1 MSLQAHRTTGR
12 GRKRMPDDL
21 VSAQP
26 RARQNRSAQQA
37 WRDRQ
42 KEYTR
47 NLEEE
52 VARLKQEL
60 MLATSSSGL
69 STPFFLQQSQLC
81 ISSPDCLNS
90 DSDEV
95 SSANAGSIDS
105 TTAMQLAAEN
115 QALTAVNQSLTARL
129 TEVEEQLEVYRVK
142 DFKKEIETH
151 HPTSSNID
159 DFKILHQWNAWAF
172 TPPQFSLKDPFYFQ
186 SAVAM
191 HGPVQFDGLIAQF
204 KSLKSF
210 SGKEYLVDIY
220 FDAGKDLESACTK
233 PSARAFWARAT
244 NRQHNLFNACDIVD
258 RTHLFALLTAEN
270 CLRNRHEDRVVEIMR
285 VEEELEPVPADESL
299 LSLRR
304 TLKELPSLRPY
315 TYLVDEF
322 GPAPLSRPDYALRFV
337 RNATAL
343 KDIFNVCSPSDAIK
357 VQELLELR
365 RLSDREMQ
373 DKFFLTVEA
382 KLMSEL

>member
-1 MSLQAHRTTGR
+1 MSLQAHRSTGR
-12 GRKRMPDDL
+12 GRKRMPDEL

-52 VARLKQEL
+52 VTRLKQEL
-60 MLATSSSGL
+60 MLAKSSPGL
-69 STPFFLQQSQLC
+69 STPIFLQQSQLC
-81 ISSPDCLNS
+81 ISSPLCLNS

-95 SSANAGSIDS
+95 SSANSASIDS
-105 TTAMQLAAEN
+105 TTAIQLAAEN
-115 QALTAVNQSLTARL
+115 QALAAVNQSLTARL
-129 TEVEEQLEVYRVK
+129 TEVEEQLKVYLVK
-142 DFKKEIETH
+142 ESKKEIETP
-151 HPTSSNID
+151 PTSANID

-172 TPPQFSLKDPFYFQ
+172 TPPQFSLKDPFFFP

-220 FDAGKDLESACTK
+220 FDAGKDLDNACTK
-233 PSARAFWARAT
+233 PTARAFWARAT
-244 NRQHNLFNACDIVD
+244 NSQHNLFNVCDIVD
-258 RTHLFALLTAEN
+258 RTRLFDLLIAEY
-270 CLRNRHEDRVVEIMR
+270 CLRSKHEDRVVEIMR
-285 VEEELEPVPADESL
+285 VEEELETVSADESL
-299 LSLRR
+299 LSLRSMM
-304 TLKELPSLRPY
+304 KELPSLRPY

-337 RNATAL
+337 RNATVL
-343 KDIFNVCSPSDAIK
+343 KDIFSLCSISDATK

-365 RLSDREMQ
+365 RISDREMQ

-382 KLMSEL
+382 KLMSEI

>member
-12 GRKRMPDDL
+12 GRRRMPDDL

-52 VARLKQEL
+52 VTRLKQEL
-60 MLATSSSGL
+60 MLAKSSSGL
-69 STPFFLQQSQLC
+69 STPIFLQQSQLC
-81 ISSPDCLNS
+81 ISSPLCLNS

-105 TTAMQLAAEN
+105 TTATQLAAEN

-142 DFKKEIETH
+142 ESKKELETH
-151 HPTSSNID
+151 STTTNID

-186 SAVAM
+186 SAADM
-191 HGPVQFDGLIAQF
+191 HGPIQFDGLIAQF

-233 PSARAFWARAT
+233 PTARAFWARAT
-244 NRQHNLFNACDIVD
+244 NSQHNLFNVCDIVD
-258 RTHLFALLTAEN
+258 RTRLFDLMTAEI

-285 VEEELEPVPADESL
+285 VEEELETVPADESL
-299 LSLRR
+299 LSLRSA
-304 TLKELPSLRPY
+304 LKELPSLRPY

-337 RNATAL
+337 RNATVL
-343 KDIFNVCSPSDAIK
+343 RDIFNICSVPDAVK

-365 RLSDREMQ
+365 RLSDRETQ